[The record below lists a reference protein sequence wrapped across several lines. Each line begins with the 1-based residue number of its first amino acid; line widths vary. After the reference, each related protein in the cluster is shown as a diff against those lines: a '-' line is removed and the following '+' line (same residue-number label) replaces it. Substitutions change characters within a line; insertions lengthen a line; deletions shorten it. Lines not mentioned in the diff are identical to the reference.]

1 MKKILRQSDEKA
13 LGGGNPT
20 TQWRRRKSDAEYA
33 KIWFDMNGR
42 PVCFADERDAY
53 WDKKRSKGYNLS
65 ETSIVERMKN
75 EAIT

>member
-53 WDKKRSKGYNLS
+53 WEKQRSKGYNPTITTAVDTIKS
-65 ETSIVERMKN
+65 EALT
-75 EAIT
+75 